1 MPRMSRAP
9 SLSASNGLLPLPRP
23 LMTAEVL
30 DSAFRL
36 FRAGLLRCL
45 PYSGFAVLVL
55 ELPTLISTFRD
66 DTIRIPVIAS
76 PFGGGSAAVLGIT
89 ESQVVMLVSMLLDV
103 ALFGMITLRLYTLSQ
118 GERPSFRA
126 EIRTAVR
133 RWPAAIIA
141 TIGALGFPLLLFALG
156 PMFASILPGDALF
169 VVAVPLVWPTALFI
183 VALPAFWCD
192 RFGPFA
198 AIAWAARISR
208 RRSWRMVG
216 AIVATTCIVLV
227 FYVLA
232 AVLIA
237 MLSPILGRADLFLI
251 ATVRSVLT
259 LVVGALGVPFV
270 LAVLIIAYQ
279 DLRLREQERRAVR
292 S

>member
-9 SLSASNGLLPLPRP
+9 SLSAPSLLPPPRP

-30 DSAFRL
+30 DAAFRL

-45 PYSGFAVLVL
+45 PYSGLAVLVL
-55 ELPTLISTFRD
+55 ELPTLIATFHED
-66 DTIRIPVIAS
+66 GFRIPV
-76 PFGGGSAAVLGIT
+76 AAMPGIT

-126 EIRTAVR
+126 EVRAAVR
-133 RWPAAIIA
+133 RWPPAIIA
-141 TIGALGFPLLLFALG
+141 TIGALGFPLLLFGLG
-156 PMFASILPGDALF
+156 PMFTSILPGDALF

-198 AIAWAARISR
+198 AIAWAVRISR

-227 FYVLA
+227 FYVLSLFLVA
-232 AVLIA
+232 ILTP
-237 MLSPILGRADLFLI
+237 LLGRADLFLI
-251 ATVRSVLT
+251 STARSVFT
-259 LVVGALGVPFV
+259 LVVGALGVPFI
-270 LAVLIIAYQ
+270 LSVLIVAYQ
-279 DLRLREQERRAVR
+279 DLRLREQERLTVR

>member
-1 MPRMSRAP
+1 MARMSRAP
-9 SLSASNGLLPLPRP
+9 SLSAPNGLLPLPRP

-30 DSAFRL
+30 DAAFRL

-45 PYSGFAVLVL
+45 PYSGLAVLVL
-55 ELPTLISTFRD
+55 ELPTLISTFHD
-66 DTIRIPVIAS
+66 DGFRRIPV
-76 PFGGGSAAVLGIT
+76 AAMPGIT
-89 ESQVVMLVSMLLDV
+89 ESQVVLLVSMLLDV
-103 ALFGMITLRLYTLSQ
+103 ALFGMITLRLYALSQ

-126 EIRTAVR
+126 EVRTAVR

-141 TIGALGFPLLLFALG
+141 TIGALGFPLLLFGLG
-156 PMFASILPGDALF
+156 PMFTSILPGEALF

-198 AIAWAARISR
+198 AIAWAVRISR

-227 FYVLA
+227 FYVLSLFL
-232 AVLIA
+232 VA
-237 MLSPILGRADLFLI
+237 MLTPLLGRADLFLI
-251 ATVRSVLT
+251 STARSVFT
-259 LVVGALGVPFV
+259 LVVGALGVPFI
-270 LAVLIIAYQ
+270 LAVLIVAYQ
-279 DLRLREQERRAVR
+279 DLRLREQERRVVR